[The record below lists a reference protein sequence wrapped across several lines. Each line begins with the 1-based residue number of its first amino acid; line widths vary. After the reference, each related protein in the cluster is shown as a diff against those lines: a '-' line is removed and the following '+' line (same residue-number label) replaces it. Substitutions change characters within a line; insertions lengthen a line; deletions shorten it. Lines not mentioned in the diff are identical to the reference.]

1 LFGPLRVVSGVSR
14 RLHSFNFIMRGTVSN
29 SNNNIMRGT
38 VSNSNNN
45 IMRGTGSNSNNNIMR
60 GGLKSRFVRGLSTKG
75 KEMQISLAKEFKF
88 KYV

>member
-1 LFGPLRVVSGVSR
+1 MFGPPRVVSGVSR
-14 RLHSFNFIMRGTVSN
+14 RLHSFNFIMRGTS

-38 VSNSNNN
+38 S
-45 IMRGTGSNSNNNIMR
+45 SNNNIMR